1 MLTCNK
7 EKALSVTGKLRF
19 NGLDT
24 KEALGCKCSWVI
36 CSGHSLKRHAFN
48 DEGHTETWWH

>member
-7 EKALSVTGKLRF
+7 EKALSVTGKLCF

-24 KEALGCKCSWVI
+24 KEALGCKCS
-36 CSGHSLKRHAFN
+36 
-48 DEGHTETWWH
+48 